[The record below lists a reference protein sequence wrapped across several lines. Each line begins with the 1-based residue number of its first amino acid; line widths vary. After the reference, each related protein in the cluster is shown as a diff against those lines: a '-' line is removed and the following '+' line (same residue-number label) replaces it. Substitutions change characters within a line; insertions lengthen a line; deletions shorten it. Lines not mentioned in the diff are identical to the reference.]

1 MNHRLSLVLALSLL
15 AALPI
20 AAAPASPGAKPSASG
35 AAAAPAS
42 PGAKSAA
49 SGAAAAGAAQQPPL
63 TAPTLCNGTY
73 ALCISAPCT
82 PIPVYNQQTG
92 KIEVTTALCECEVV
106 NGPSL
111 GNLSCAN
118 RQPQGPGG
126 RYIVST
132 YSFAQLRT
140 KPLMS
145 CPSGTP
151 WTFCYDQPCVIDAKQ
166 PGHATCTCP
175 VKTSGAYVTEGGG
188 CDTAQC
194 AATIW
199 SAATPQADA
208 GASKELAKLLKLPK
222 VPANNCPG
230 KQP

>member
-1 MNHRLSLVLALSLL
+1 MHRLSWTLALFLL
-15 AALPI
+15 ATLP
-20 AAAPASPGAKPSASG
+20 A
-35 AAAAPAS
+35 AAAAPAAS
-42 PGAKSAA
+42 GTAAA
-49 SGAAAAGAAQQPPL
+49 SAGAAHAAASPAQQPPL
-63 TAPTLCNGTY
+63 TKPTLCNGVY

-82 PIPVYNQQTG
+82 PIPTYNQQTG
-92 KIEVTTALCECEVV
+92 QIEATTALCECQVV
-106 NGPSL
+106 TGPSL

-118 RQPQGPGG
+118 RQPQGTGG

-140 KPLMS
+140 KPLLS

-151 WTFCYDQPCVIDAKQ
+151 WTFCYDQPCVIDPKQ
-166 PGHATCTCP
+166 PDHATCTCP
-175 VKTSGAYVTEGGG
+175 VRTSGAYVTEGGG

-222 VPANNCPG
+222 VPSNNCPG
-230 KQP
+230 TGKQP

>member
-1 MNHRLSLVLALSLL
+1 MNHRLPLVLALSLS
-15 AALPI
+15 AALPV
-20 AAAPASPGAKPSASG
+20 AAAPASSG
-35 AAAAPAS
+35 AAAAPAP
-42 PGAKSAA
+42 PGAKAA
-49 SGAAAAGAAQQPPL
+49 SSGAGTAAATGSGQQPPL
-63 TAPTLCNGTY
+63 TAPTLCNGVY

-111 GNLSCAN
+111 GDLSCAN

-175 VKTSGAYVTEGGG
+175 MRTSGAYVTEGGG

-194 AATIW
+194 AAVIW

-208 GASKELAKLLKLPK
+208 AASKGLAKLLGLPK
-222 VPANNCPG
+222 VPTNNCPG